1 MFALPRESTKSC
13 LFPRAP
19 SSRSRQAGNLWILLI
34 PAQKS
39 LPKIRDT
46 ELLQDYFYVCTN
58 RILGWC
64 FRNSFRNCLLG
75 MVSSNPEVFGFLES
89 CKSKIRVSDWQ
100 HKIGKDMGKKNQIVF
115 CSVGLSSL
123 CCARNNWNNLTW
135 KPEGLEVSF
144 GLF

>member
-64 FRNSFRNCLLG
+64 SRNSFRNCLLG
-75 MVSSNPEVFGFLES
+75 MVSSNPEVFGFLGS

-100 HKIGKDMGKKNQIVF
+100 HKIGKDMGKKIKLFSAQWG
-115 CSVGLSSL
+115 CLL
-123 CCARNNWNNLTW
+123 CAVPVIIGTI
-135 KPEGLEVSF
+135 
-144 GLF
+144 